1 MTDGWEKLRHYEA
14 GESVLR
20 ERSAAMN
27 ESAYRVISHDDRQVA
42 QPEPRTIPQI
52 DRILDSYVN
61 IDTTVR
67 NPITTKN
74 NTEPTQETD
83 GLNEY
88 RRAVE
93 EAYLKDSQDLAA

>member
-27 ESAYRVISHDDRQVA
+27 ESAYRVISHDDRQVM
-42 QPEPRTIPQI
+42 QPESRTIPQI

-61 IDTTVR
+61 VETAAQV
-67 NPITTKN
+67 PIGAEN
-74 NTEPTQETD
+74 HTETTQETD
-83 GLNEY
+83 ELNEY

-93 EAYLKDSQDLAA
+93 EAYLKDSQNLAA